1 MAGNWRRLVAAFV
14 LGAALFTTVPLW
26 GQDLNTLLVNFLV
39 DLRNG
44 TFGVTSPINGMVLS
58 GPLTFADDN
67 TDDIGASGATRPNEV
82 FTGGDIHVGGVA
94 RSAGVIASGNISTG
108 ESNAIFWSSRSI
120 LRSGANGVIV
130 LSNQAESD
138 FGRLQF
144 GGTTSSFPALKRN
157 SAEIQVRVADD
168 SAYGNIRA
176 LALYTGDGATI
187 LGNGTLT
194 ITATLFASL
203 GTPADGI
210 MKYCS
215 DCTFANPCA
224 GSGTGAFAK
233 RLNGAWRCD

>member
-14 LGAALFTTVPLW
+14 LGAALFTTVPVW
-26 GQDLNTLLVNFLV
+26 GQDLNTLLVNFLS
-39 DLRNG
+39 D
-44 TFGVTSPINGMVLS
+44 
-58 GPLTFADDN
+58 
-67 TDDIGASGATRPNEV
+67 
-82 FTGGDIHVGGVA
+82 
-94 RSAGVIASGNISTG
+94 
-108 ESNAIFWSSRSI
+108 
-120 LRSGANGVIV
+120 LRSGTFSIGTGKDIVISSNGDGAVTFTANGDGSDEA
-130 LSNQAESD
+130 LSVDLDDTANTATVSSSTGVATLHTP
-138 FGRLQF
+138 FTFVTL